1 MYLVLAD
8 KTEEFARIK
17 ATLGSTVQRV
27 NNRHTLIE
35 ELDSHHDVRVVV
47 IAPSVKSEIAF
58 SLAEELRI
66 QYPLVNLILI
76 RTRIDVA
83 VLASALESGI
93 KDVID
98 AQDASSL
105 MNAVRR
111 CEAVSDQLTERGS
124 QRESISQR
132 GKVITVYSAKGGCGK
147 TTLASNLAAALAS
160 DGSSKVCL
168 IDSDLQFGDIA
179 TALRI
184 HPTKTISNA
193 LEMNESIDIDGLV
206 KVLLR
211 YEGKFDVLLA
221 PTNPSD
227 IELITA
233 PFVSRVITTLQRNY
247 DYLVIDTSP
256 TLNEVIIQ
264 ILQDSDLVLLMTTLD
279 MPAIKNLKLTLSAL
293 EALGLSTSRRRLVLN
308 RCDLKVGL
316 DQKDVEELVGEEISA
331 NIPSNTKVSSATNE
345 GQLIIYAHPH
355 NPVSKAI
362 NSLAHQ
368 VKGDLSIS
376 IGARVA

>member
-8 KTEEFARIK
+8 KSDEFARIK
-17 ATLGSTVQRV
+17 ATLGSVVQRIS
-27 NNRHTLIE
+27 NRHSLIE
-35 ELDSHHDVRVVV
+35 ELESHHDVRVVV
-47 IAPSVKSEIAF
+47 IAPSIKSEAAF

-93 KDVID
+93 KDVVD
-98 AQDASSL
+98 AQDANSL

-111 CEAVSDQLTERGS
+111 CETVSEQLTERGS
-124 QRESISQR
+124 QRESIGHR

-147 TTLASNLAAALAS
+147 TTLATNLAAALAS

-184 HPTKTISNA
+184 NPTKTISNA
-193 LEMNESIDIDGLV
+193 LEMNESIDIEGLV

-211 YEGKFDVLLA
+211 YEGRFDVLLA

-227 IELITA
+227 IELVTA
-233 PFVSRVITTLQRNY
+233 PFVSRIINTLQRNY

-293 EALGLSTSRRRLVLN
+293 DALGLSHSRRRLVLN

-331 NIPSNTKVSSATNE
+331 NIPSNTKVSSATND

-362 NSLAHQ
+362 HSLALQ
-368 VKGDLSIS
+368 VKEYLSFS

>member
-1 MYLVLAD
+1 
-8 KTEEFARIK
+8 
-17 ATLGSTVQRV
+17 
-27 NNRHTLIE
+27 
-35 ELDSHHDVRVVV
+35 
-47 IAPSVKSEIAF
+47 
-58 SLAEELRI
+58 
-66 QYPLVNLILI
+66 
-76 RTRIDVA
+76 
-83 VLASALESGI
+83 
-93 KDVID
+93 
-98 AQDASSL
+98 
-105 MNAVRR
+105 
-111 CEAVSDQLTERGS
+111 
-124 QRESISQR
+124 
-132 GKVITVYSAKGGCGK
+132 
-147 TTLASNLAAALAS
+147 
-160 DGSSKVCL
+160 L

-293 EALGLSTSRRRLVLN
+293 DALGLSTSRRRLVLN